1 MRASVKRGGRAR
13 AITRGGK
20 LGERIYTN
28 SISVV
33 MDKHAASRIPH
44 IEVKR
49 PNFGLKKFNQ
59 GKSALCRLEL
69 FAKGIQV
76 VFKNVVPFTPS
87 SVSLKDQKSR

>member
-1 MRASVKRGGRAR
+1 MRASVKSGGRAR

-33 MDKHAASRIPH
+33 IDKHAASRIPH

-69 FAKGIQV
+69 FATGIQV
-76 VFKNVVPFTPS
+76 VFKMRFHLLHHQSP
-87 SVSLKDQKSR
+87 